1 MDASGDRPPASS
13 RVFTVPNLISAFRI
27 ALIPV
32 FWALIVDPD
41 TTAWGIVLFGAV
53 VATDWVDGTIAR
65 RTGQVS
71 ELGKVLDPVADRAAI
86 AAGLIALIVRGAFP
100 LWAGALILARDVA
113 VLVAG
118 AVLAAKGLRIDVRWI
133 GKVATFALM
142 IAIPAVSLGDA
153 RPVAGRGRP
162 RRRVARLRAGHR
174 RVLRRRRGVRDRP
187 ATRALH
193 RMTGSARASRARRTI
208 VPIAGVE
215 AGADQRRRGG

>member
-13 RVFTVPNLISAFRI
+13 RVLTVPNLISAFSI

-32 FWALIVDPD
+32 FWTLIVDPD
-41 TTAWGIVLFGAV
+41 TTAWGIVLFGLV

-100 LWAGALILARDVA
+100 LWAGVLILARDVV

-118 AVLAAKGLRIDVRWI
+118 AVLAAKGRRIDVRWI

-142 IAIPAVSLGDA
+142 IAIPAVSWGTLDLWPAAAALAVGWPVYALGIVEYY
-153 RPVAGRGRP
+153 VA
-162 RRRVARLRAGHR
+162 AG
-174 RVLRRRRGVRDRP
+174 VYAIDVR
-187 ATRALH
+187 RALS
-193 RMTGSARASRARRTI
+193 TA
-208 VPIAGVE
+208 
-215 AGADQRRRGG
+215 

>member
-13 RVFTVPNLISAFRI
+13 RVLTVPNLISAFRI

-32 FWALIVDPD
+32 FWTLIVDPD
-41 TTAWGIVLFGAV
+41 TTAWGIVLFGLV

-100 LWAGALILARDVA
+100 LWAGVLILARDVV

-118 AVLAAKGLRIDVRWI
+118 AVLAAKGRRIDVRWI

-142 IAIPAVSLGDA
+142 IAIPAVSWGTLDLWPAAAALAVGWPVYALGIVEYY
-153 RPVAGRGRP
+153 VA
-162 RRRVARLRAGHR
+162 AG
-174 RVLRRRRGVRDRP
+174 VYAIDVR
-187 ATRALH
+187 RALS
-193 RMTGSARASRARRTI
+193 TA
-208 VPIAGVE
+208 
-215 AGADQRRRGG
+215 

>member
-13 RVFTVPNLISAFRI
+13 RVLTVPNLISAFRI

-32 FWALIVDPD
+32 FWTLIVDPD
-41 TTAWGIVLFGAV
+41 TTAWGIVLFGVV

-100 LWAGALILARDVA
+100 LWAGALILARDVV

-142 IAIPAVSLGDA
+142 IAIPAVSWGTLDLWPAAAALAVGWPVYALGIVEYY
-153 RPVAGRGRP
+153 VA
-162 RRRVARLRAGHR
+162 AG
-174 RVLRRRRGVRDRP
+174 VYAVDVR
-187 ATRALH
+187 RALS
-193 RMTGSARASRARRTI
+193 TA
-208 VPIAGVE
+208 
-215 AGADQRRRGG
+215 

>member
-32 FWALIVDPD
+32 FWALIIDPG

-133 GKVATFALM
+133 GKIATFALM
-142 IAIPAVSLGDA
+142 IAIPAVSWGTLDQWPAAAALAVGWPVYLLGIVEYY
-153 RPVAGRGRP
+153 VA
-162 RRRVARLRAGHR
+162 AG
-174 RVLRRRRGVRDRP
+174 VYAIDLRR
-187 ATRALH
+187 ALS
-193 RMTGSARASRARRTI
+193 TA
-208 VPIAGVE
+208 
-215 AGADQRRRGG
+215 